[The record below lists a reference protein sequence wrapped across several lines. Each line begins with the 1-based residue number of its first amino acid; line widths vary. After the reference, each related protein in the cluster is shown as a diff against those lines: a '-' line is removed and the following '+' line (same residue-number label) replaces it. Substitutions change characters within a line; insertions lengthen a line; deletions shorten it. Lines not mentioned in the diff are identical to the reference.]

1 MKGFIYSETW
11 THVYI
16 TCVYHSSKTN
26 PVVRQFFF
34 FSPDFDIIL
43 TCYSSKKNP
52 VVNGFIY
59 SGTSTHV
66 YIIYE
71 YHSSKTNPV
80 VRQFFFI
87 IYVYHSSKTN
97 PVVRQF
103 FFYNLCVPFV

>member
-26 PVVRQFFF
+26 PVVRQFA
-34 FSPDFDIIL
+34 FSPDLDIIL

-52 VVNGFIY
+52 VVKGFIY

-80 VRQFFFI
+80 VRQFFF
-87 IYVYHSSKTN
+87 
-97 PVVRQF
+97 
-103 FFYNLCVPFV
+103 YNLCVPFI